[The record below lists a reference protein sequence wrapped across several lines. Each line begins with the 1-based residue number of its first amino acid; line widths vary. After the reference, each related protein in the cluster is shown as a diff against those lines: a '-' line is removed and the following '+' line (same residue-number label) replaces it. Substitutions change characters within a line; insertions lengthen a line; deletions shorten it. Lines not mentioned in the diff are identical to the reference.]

1 MTSRPPLTVL
11 HVFSGDLWAGAEVMI
26 FHLLNKLKDDASVQI
41 LALSLN
47 NDTLAIKLRDIGV
60 DTWVTPENQNGF
72 LKIVFTARR
81 LFKGKRIDIIHSHGY
96 KEDILAFLLAK
107 LLSVGR
113 LIATLHGMPEPLR
126 NGQGSSLKARL
137 IHGLDYGILGRYF
150 TRIVPVSLEMKE
162 RLIRE
167 YRFSAEKIRVIHNGI
182 APPPDGL
189 YPGPSDGGSFHIG
202 TVGRLVPVKD
212 FDLFLEVAAH
222 MKGSDEGVKFSILGD
237 GPLKE
242 HLVRRARELGIEA
255 CVEFLAARPDPFPY
269 YRSLHL
275 FLNTSLHEG
284 IPLTVLEAM
293 ACGLPVVAPRV
304 GGIPEVIEDGRQG
317 LLVEQRTPADFA
329 RSCLE
334 IIRSEGLRAAMGSS
348 ARERFA
354 DHFSSSRMASSYLDL
369 YRESAA
375 A

>member
-1 MTSRPPLTVL
+1 MTARSPLTVL
-11 HVFSGDLWAGAEVMI
+11 HIFSGDLWAGAEVMI
-26 FHLLNKLKDDASVQI
+26 FHLLKSLKSDASVQI

-47 NDTLAIKLRDIGV
+47 DDTLASKLRDIGV
-60 DTWVTPENQNGF
+60 KTWVIPEAENSF
-72 LKIVFTARR
+72 LQILLTAHR
-81 LFKGKRIDIIHSHGY
+81 LFKGKGIDIIHSHGY
-96 KEDILAFLLAK
+96 KENILAFLLAK

-113 LIATLHGMPEPLR
+113 LIATLHGLPEPLR
-126 NGQGSSLKARL
+126 NGKGNSIKARL
-137 IHGLDYGILGRYF
+137 IHGLDYGILGRSF
-150 TRIVPVSLEMKE
+150 TRIVPVSLEMRE

-167 YRFSAEKIRVIHNGI
+167 YRFSAEKIRVIRNGI
-182 APPPDGL
+182 ASPPDGL
-189 YPGPSDGGSFHIG
+189 CPGHPDGGSFHIG

-222 MKGSDEGVKFSILGD
+222 MKGSDDGVKFSILGD

-242 HLVRRARELGIEA
+242 HLMRRARELGIEDS
-255 CVEFLAARPDPFPY
+255 VEFLAARPDPFPY

-284 IPLTVLEAM
+284 IPLTLLEAM

-304 GGIPEVIEDGRQG
+304 GGIPEVIEDGKQG

-334 IIRSEGLRAAMGSS
+334 IVRSEGLRSAMGSS

-354 DHFSSSRMASSYLDL
+354 DHFSSSRMASAYLDL